1 MLEKVMRIAILFD
14 FYGALLTDK
23 QSLSLEMHYLKDFSL
38 AEIANEL
45 GVSRQAVHDI
55 LKRAEQI
62 LLDYEEKLQFVA
74 RYQREQQTLQHICNA
89 IHGLPEQIRQL
100 PELEMAIQ
108 ELNSLLDNS
117 KEV

>member
-1 MLEKVMRIAILFD
+1 MLEKVMRIALLFD

-23 QSLSLEMHYLKDFSL
+23 QSLALEMHYLKDFSL

-62 LLDYEEKLQFVA
+62 LLDYEDKLQFVT
-74 RYQREQQTLQHICNA
+74 RYQREQQTLQHIYDSLDC
-89 IHGLPEQIRQL
+89 LPEPIRQR

-108 ELNSLLDNS
+108 ELNCLLDNS